1 MNLIYTLMNKI
12 SKYSDFLL
20 EKEFNSIIDDIFR
33 IVEDV
38 DGKWTSPNTIE
49 WDYSNEPKEE
59 TQENDKDELT
69 DAIID
74 FGERALNKLRDFLK
88 KLPKEKIKEY
98 YVKMIN
104 KFKSLPETLRRKLIA
119 GVTGVFLTFVSL
131 TQLLSPDVT
140 TNTNSLFKVEL
151 DASQKEEIVQVTKTN
166 IESEVVNKAS
176 FEKAQ
181 GLVKVAE
188 AGYSDDRG
196 DTGNYIDVPGG
207 RRFIGT
213 NHGISAPIL
222 DEYFKNQGI
231 KRLLTKD
238 DMINLSYETALKIYK
253 SDYWDAQ
260 NLGELSDQNVA
271 NVIYD
276 GCVNQGSVAMKSIL
290 RNALEENGV
299 DINNNDVIFSKKVL
313 SKANNV
319 DQVKLFNSIKK
330 FREERY
336 KDSETF
342 NRHGE
347 GWLNRLDNISYT
359 PQEINSDRT

>member
-1 MNLIYTLMNKI
+1 MNKI
-12 SKYSDFLL
+12 SKYNDFLL
-20 EKEFNSIIDDIFR
+20 EKQFNSIIDDIFR

-38 DGKWTSPNTIE
+38 EGKWTSSNTME
-49 WDYSNEPKEE
+49 WDYSNEPKD
-59 TQENDKDELT
+59 DKDELT

-104 KFKSLPETLRRKLIA
+104 KFKSLPETLRRKLIG

-131 TQLLSPDVT
+131 TQLLSPSTDEVSKD
-140 TNTNSLFKVEL
+140 NLFKVEL
-151 DASQKEEIVQVTKTN
+151 NDTQKEEIIQVTSVDKK
-166 IESEVVNKAS
+166 VNFEKSS

-181 GLVKVAE
+181 GLVQVAE
-188 AGYSDDRG
+188 AGYSDDRD

-207 RRFIGT
+207 KRFIGT

-222 DEYFKNQGI
+222 DEYFKRQGI

-276 GCVNQGSVAMKSIL
+276 GCVNQGVGGMDNIIKKAAAEQKVNLDGKSYSKSNI
-290 RNALEENGV
+290 EKING
-299 DINNNDVIFSKKVL
+299 L
-313 SKANNV
+313 
-319 DQVKLFNSIKK
+319 DQVKLFKSIKK

-336 KDSETF
+336 KNSETF
-342 NRHGE
+342 NIHGE
-347 GWLNRLDNISYT
+347 GWLNRLDNISYVS
-359 PQEINSDRT
+359 QETNSDRT